1 MNQSRTFVSL
11 LAGAV
16 ALVGFACGSGS
27 SVTGPTAATSTAPAA
42 APAAVAPPAAAGA
55 TIAGT
60 VRIAGVGVSA
70 PNAVRAQSTTL
81 RVTVVGTSITATT
94 NGAGQFTLTG
104 VPSGEVQLHF
114 EGSGVD
120 AILTVS
126 GLQNGQTVTINVVC
140 SGNQASMD
148 DGKNGDTGSEVEITG
163 TISGIGSNQLTVGG
177 KTIKVDSNTKIFDEK
192 GAAITLA
199 MLKMGDAVVVEG
211 TTQSDGSVLAQKI
224 RRSNGDGDGDGDDPG
239 GTQQVNF
246 AGTVGTVG
254 SSSLTVGGKTVQ
266 VNFNTT
272 IVDSTGANLMLSA
285 IKTGDTVDVS
295 GTTQSDGSIMANKIK
310 DESQGSSNQ
319 QVEFSGKISS
329 IGSGQ
334 LTVSGKTVM
343 VNGSTSI
350 VGEDGKTLMLT
361 DLKMGES
368 VEVTGTMQS
377 GGSILAS
384 KIKLES

>member
-11 LAGAV
+11 LAGALASV
-16 ALVGFACGSGS
+16 TFACGSGS
-27 SVTGPTAATSTAPAA
+27 SVTGSTPPTAAAPAA
-42 APAAVAPPAAAGA
+42 APAAAAQPAAAGA

-60 VRIAGVGVSA
+60 VRIAGVGTSA
-70 PNAVRAQSTTL
+70 PNAVSARSTTL
-81 RVTVVGTSITATT
+81 RVTVVGTSITTTT
-94 NGAGQFTLTG
+94 NSGGQFTLTG
-104 VPSGEVQLHF
+104 VPSGQVQLHF
-114 EGSGVD
+114 EGAGVD

-126 GLQNGQTVTINVVC
+126 GLQNGQTITINVVC

-148 DGKNGDTGSEVEITG
+148 DGKSGETGGEVEITG
-163 TISGIGSNQLTVGG
+163 TISGFGSNQLTVGG

-199 MLKMGDAVVVEG
+199 MLKVGDAVVVEG

-239 GTQQVNF
+239 GTQQVSF
-246 AGTVGTVG
+246 SGTVGTVG
-254 SSSLTVGGKTVQ
+254 SSSLTVSGKTVQ
-266 VNFNTT
+266 VNINTT
-272 IVDSTGANLMLSA
+272 IVDSQGAKLMLSA
-285 IKTGDTVDVS
+285 IKTGDNVDVQ
-295 GTTQSDGSIMANKIK
+295 GTTQSDGSVLANKIR
-310 DESQGSSNQ
+310 DESQGSSTQ
-319 QVEFSGKISS
+319 QVEFSGRISS

-361 DLKMGES
+361 DLKTGES
-368 VEVTGTMQS
+368 VEVTGTTQS
-377 GGSILAS
+377 SGSILAS
-384 KIKLES
+384 KIKLEN